1 MYAKIV
7 TDLPKDGQSR
17 RKRPGFRDASPHLTN
32 SEISPS
38 DGSVR
43 PLLSA
48 WHPQDYPGT

>member
-1 MYAKIV
+1 MYAKIA

-17 RKRPGFRDASPHLTN
+17 RKRPGFRDASPQ
-32 SEISPS
+32 IQKYPKS

-48 WHPQDYPGT
+48 WHPQDYSGT